1 MFDPTASSCLQVY
14 KRAGFPAYEAE
25 LAKRGP
31 EWQKVARWITY
42 QTAPRAMIFRRDEG
56 SIRDVEGMK
65 RQMRYNDYKH
75 DPVRVMPASSPCT
88 LNPAP
93 STLDLQLTGSED
105 ATQRPQ
111 LHLACRSGT
120 PQQAAGH

>member
-1 MFDPTASSCLQVY
+1 MGVVVLTASSCLQVY

-31 EWQKVARWITY
+31 EWQQVADWITY

-65 RQMRYNDYKH
+65 KQMRYNDYKH
-75 DPVRVMPASSPCT
+75 DPVRVV
-88 LNPAP
+88 
-93 STLDLQLTGSED
+93 
-105 ATQRPQ
+105 
-111 LHLACRSGT
+111 
-120 PQQAAGH
+120 